1 MSAAATSFPEPARGR
16 GWTRRL
22 AAQPVTAVAL
32 ALLIAIV
39 VAAAAAPWIA
49 HVAPTRIDPAHR
61 LLSPRPGRWMGTDH
75 LGRDMFA
82 IVLFG
87 GRTSLI
93 VGACVTA
100 IAMGAAIALG
110 LLAGFYRMVDA
121 VLMRFVDGMMA
132 FPGIVLA
139 TAAAGYLGPGVS
151 TVVFALALVLIAP
164 ALRVVRA
171 QTLIARELPM
181 IEAARAVGLRER
193 DILARY
199 ILPAVLS
206 PILVQASFV
215 FSAAVLGEAA
225 LSFIGL
231 GVSARDVSWG
241 GALAEARD
249 YIQNGWWIVLFPGLA
264 LALTI
269 LSLNIIGDGLRDALD
284 PKLARR

>member
-1 MSAAATSFPEPARGR
+1 M
-16 GWTRRL
+16 RRL
-22 AAQPVTAVAL
+22 VSRPTTT
-32 ALLIAIV
+32 IAILLLV
-39 VAAAAAPWIA
+39 AIVAAVCAAPWLA
-49 HVAPTRIDPAHR
+49 HVSPLRIDPAHR
-61 LLSPRPGRWMGTDH
+61 LLSPRVGRWMGTDH

-93 VGACVTA
+93 VGGAVTA
-100 IAMGAAIALG
+100 IAMGTAILLG
-110 LLAGFYRMVDA
+110 LLSGFYRGVDA
-121 VLMRFVDGMMA
+121 VLMRVVDGLMA

-139 TAAAGYLGPGVS
+139 TAAAGYLGPSVT
-151 TVVFALALVLIAP
+151 TVVFALSLVLIAP
-164 ALRVVRA
+164 ALRVVRG

-231 GVSARDVSWG
+231 GVGARDVSWG

-249 YIQNGWWIVLFPGLA
+249 YIQNGWWIVVFPGVA

-269 LSLNIIGDGLRDALD
+269 LSLNLIGDGLRDALD

>member
-1 MSAAATSFPEPARGR
+1 MTRSGAEARRAGWFATLVHQPATAAAIGILVLILF
-16 GWTRRL
+16 
-22 AAQPVTAVAL
+22 AV
-32 ALLIAIV
+32 I
-39 VAAAAAPWIA
+39 AAPWLTKVSPL
-49 HVAPTRIDPAHR
+49 HIDPAHR
-61 LLSPRPGRWMGTDH
+61 LLSPRVGRWMGTDH

-82 IVLFG
+82 IVLYG

-93 VGACVTA
+93 VGAAVTGV
-100 IAMGAAIALG
+100 AMGAAILLG
-110 LLAGFYRMVDA
+110 LISGFYCPVDA
-121 VLMRFVDGMMA
+121 VLMRLVDGFMA

-139 TAAAGYLGPGVS
+139 TAAAGYFGPSVE
-151 TVVFALALVLIAP
+151 TVIFALALVLIAP
-164 ALRVVRA
+164 ALRVVRG

-181 IEAARAVGLRER
+181 IEAARAVGLKES

-199 ILPAVLS
+199 ILPNILS

-231 GVSARDVSWG
+231 GVGAREVSWG

-249 YIQNGWWIVLFPGLA
+249 YIQNAWWIVVFPGLA

-269 LSLNIIGDGLRDALD
+269 LSLNVVGDGLRDALD
-284 PKLARR
+284 PKLNRS